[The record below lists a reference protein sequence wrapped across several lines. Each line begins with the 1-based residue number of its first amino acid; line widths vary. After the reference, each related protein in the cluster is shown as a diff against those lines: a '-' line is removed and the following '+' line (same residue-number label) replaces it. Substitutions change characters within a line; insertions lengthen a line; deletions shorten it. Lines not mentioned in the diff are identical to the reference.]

1 MRDEDFFCN
10 LDVLFG
16 GLGICKLQFLNNFFS
31 SCFSNFRSSKPWI
44 WIRIRILIWI
54 RIPIDKKCG
63 PTTLV
68 LLIFYYLQEEEEDL
82 PEEPIVPV
90 IRQQDNKART
100 SKERRISEDVERSR
114 RIAAEVGTYL
124 CTSSPPHT
132 QGVARI
138 RNQLDS
144 GPFFRIRI
152 RNFFPDLDTKQ
163 DSDLF

>member
-1 MRDEDFFCN
+1 LRDEDFSCS
-10 LDVLFG
+10 LEVLFG
-16 GLGICKLQFLNNFFS
+16 GLGICKLQFLNNFLY

-63 PTTLV
+63 STTLF
-68 LLIFYYLQEEEEDL
+68 LLILHYFQEEEEDL

-114 RIAAEVGTYL
+114 RIAAEVGTL
-124 CTSSPPHT
+124 FMCILPPPTHHT
-132 QGVARI
+132 GW
-138 RNQLDS
+138 LGS
-144 GPFFRIRI
+144 GIG
-152 RNFFPDLDTKQ
+152 
-163 DSDLF
+163 